1 MIAVALVIVAYAQ
14 EAVDEDLELAETK
27 GKKHTRHIQPN
38 NRPSPQRFRPVI
50 QAGGLKGR
58 GRSDSSENG
67 GSNGGSN
74 GGDEYDANNDGK
86 KSNWTISLNER
97 IEF

>member
-38 NRPSPQRFRPVI
+38 NRPSPQRFRPLI
-50 QAGGLKGR
+50 PAGGLKGR

-86 KSNWTISLNER
+86 N
-97 IEF
+97 